1 MAAYTHHMK
10 TVVIPAENEP
20 DLAEIDNIV
29 RENVRFVT
37 ADHLDTVL
45 RAALV
50 SSPDAAL
57 PAGTGHTGARAA
69 GLTWRYTGRLCDPV
83 NRNGGM
89 ADENRIG
96 GF

>member
-57 PAGTGHTGARAA
+57 PAGTAHRRPCCR
-69 GLTWRYTGRLCDPV
+69 LTWRYARRLCDPV